1 MWVKS
6 WDTYIG
12 CSGKLP
18 TLLSLKVMVAPEK
31 EGVTATYLG
40 GTKVLAFECDLE
52 KTLAV
57 VRKVIRE
64 KASMHHIPI
73 HLADVQKPVKAVLPK
88 RTVEQK
94 EAKEHDDGSKL
105 ADETEDS

>member
-1 MWVKS
+1 
-6 WDTYIG
+6 
-12 CSGKLP
+12 
-18 TLLSLKVMVAPEK
+18 MVAPEK
-31 EGVTATYLG
+31 EGVTVTYLG
-40 GTKVLAFECDLE
+40 GTKVLTFKCDLE

-57 VRKVIRE
+57 VRKAIRE

-73 HLADVQKPVKAVLPK
+73 HLADVQKLVKAVLLK
-88 RTVEQK
+88 RTVERK